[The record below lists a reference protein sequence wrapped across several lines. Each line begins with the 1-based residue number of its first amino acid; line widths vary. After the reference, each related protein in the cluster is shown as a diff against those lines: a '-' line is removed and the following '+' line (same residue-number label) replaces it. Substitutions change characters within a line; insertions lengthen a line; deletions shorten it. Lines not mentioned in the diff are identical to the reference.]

1 MIWISSLYSGA
12 LSLLR
17 FDFFFGLDSCFLSS
31 LKIYGSVLESSML
44 NVQVSVGNLEHVL
57 VYKERTA

>member
-1 MIWISSLYSGA
+1 M
-12 LSLLR
+12 LR